1 MYTVRLLRTL
11 PTHGCRGLKPC
22 KNRTPRTRPS
32 TSPLVCC
39 RIRVPSPMT
48 RICVDRRDLIS
59 ITTNFISSVVHGRGG
74 IVNGQKV
81 ILVPVPQHFDTR
93 PRSET
98 DSHQNLLDS
107 PRPELDPISH
117 EIASRTPPELACLQD
132 NIYFDDSPWPEIETH
147 PIPDGINPH
156 SPSVQQEQ
164 PYSPNELQNSGRK
177 RKEPSRDDAEIPFEI
192 VNCGRPAK
200 SERQI
205 ICEAIRSIKQ
215 INGCRLISD
224 EREDEYKILTIKE
237 DQIYR
242 FLSQVVQKKRNKYN
256 LHRFG
261 LANLLDVTQEQ
272 YSQVQQKRR
281 QCALLRFKREAN
293 TRKLKLY
300 VLYTDPVISVFKDS
314 ILDLKERIKSKYSRT
329 QASYL
334 LKELQCIL
342 KTLPIY
348 LFHVDLINTLIP
360 AQGVTTLES
369 QRQEAGQQFFKYIQ
383 GLIANL
389 HTAKDTF

>member
-1 MYTVRLLRTL
+1 MQESDAPHEALDFATRLL
-11 PTHGCRGLKPC
+11 PDS
-22 KNRTPRTRPS
+22 RPIAHD
-32 TSPLVCC
+32 TDL
-39 RIRVPSPMT
+39 
-48 RICVDRRDLIS
+48 RRSQGPDFDHNQLHFVS
-59 ITTNFISSVVHGRGG
+59 GPWPGWHSQRPESDSR
-74 IVNGQKV
+74 
-81 ILVPVPQHFDTR
+81 PVPQHFDTR

-281 QCALLRFKREAN
+281 QCALLRFKSEAN
-293 TRKLKLY
+293 TRKLKLF
-300 VLYTDPVISVFKDS
+300 YT
-314 ILDLKERIKSKYSRT
+314 
-329 QASYL
+329 
-334 LKELQCIL
+334 
-342 KTLPIY
+342 
-348 LFHVDLINTLIP
+348 
-360 AQGVTTLES
+360 
-369 QRQEAGQQFFKYIQ
+369 
-383 GLIANL
+383 
-389 HTAKDTF
+389 